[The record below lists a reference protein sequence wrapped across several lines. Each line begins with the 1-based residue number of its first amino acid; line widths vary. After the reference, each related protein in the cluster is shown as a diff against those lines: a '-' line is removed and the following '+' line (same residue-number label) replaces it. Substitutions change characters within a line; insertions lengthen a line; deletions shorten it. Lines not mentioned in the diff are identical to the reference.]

1 MIMQQQK
8 AKEAVAQI
16 RGSDL
21 LPELSGDV
29 YFKDVPGGV
38 MVYVSVEG
46 LPPYQPATADR
57 QPVGPHGFHI
67 HAMGDCE
74 PMGGNDPF
82 SEAGG
87 HYNPTNQPHGN
98 HVGDFP
104 VLFSNNGKALMSFFT
119 DKFQVG
125 DIVGKAVV
133 IHLNPD
139 DYRTQPAGDSGPR
152 IGCGVI
158 YALPQ

>member
-1 MIMQQQK
+1 MSQK
-8 AKEAVAQI
+8 QLQNEALAVLE
-16 RGSDL
+16 GSGLMPD
-21 LPELSGDV
+21 LSGDV

-46 LPPYQPATADR
+46 LPAYQPASNGG

-67 HAMGDCE
+67 HAMGDCK
-74 PMGGNDPF
+74 PMSGSDPF
-82 SEAGG
+82 AAAGG
-87 HYNPTNQPHGN
+87 HYNPANQPHGN
-98 HVGDFP
+98 HAGDFP

-119 DKFQVG
+119 DKFQVS
-125 DIVGKAVV
+125 DIIGRAVI

-139 DYRTQPAGDSGPR
+139 DYRSQPAGDSGPR

-158 YALPQ
+158 TAVPK